1 MWTKTIFE
9 QFLVIWND
17 YSRFPDS
24 NFNWSLPFPPWIE
37 SHHVAE
43 KSMGNTILRHF
54 ADGISDK
61 FVALL
66 EEQVLRERAKRVHI
80 RALLVN

>member
-1 MWTKTIFE
+1 MIAV
-9 QFLVIWND
+9 FLFVDRII
-17 YSRFPDS
+17 
-24 NFNWSLPFPPWIE
+24 SLQCPVKDAQLIE

-43 KSMGNTILRHF
+43 KSMAKTILRHF
-54 ADGISDK
+54 VDGMSDK

>member
-1 MWTKTIFE
+1 MIAIFLFVDRIISL
-9 QFLVIWND
+9 QCPVK
-17 YSRFPDS
+17 DS
-24 NFNWSLPFPPWIE
+24 QLIE

-54 ADGISDK
+54 VDGMSDK